1 MIKIEHIKKSLDG
14 KEVLRGIDLEVK
26 RGEVLAIIGGSG
38 MGKSVLLKH
47 ILGFLRPDSGDVLVE
62 GVSIPNCTLARLYEV
77 RKTFGVVFQSPALL
91 QSLTVEENV
100 SLPLR
105 EHTDYTPEK
114 IAGIVRDRLHLVRL
128 FDVEAKFPSQLS
140 GGMQKRVSLARA
152 LVMDPAII
160 LFDEPA
166 TGLDPILTATIG
178 QLIVDLHRRIGFT
191 AIAVTHNMDFAYQI
205 ADRIAMLH
213 EGRII
218 AEGTPEEIKN
228 TTQPQVQN
236 FISGIPREEAHRA
249 SVQVGESAS
258 RERQ

>member
-1 MIKIEHIKKSLDG
+1 MITISKLYKSLDG
-14 KEVLRGIDLEVK
+14 REVLRGIDLEVEE
-26 RGEVLAIIGGSG
+26 GEILAIIGGSG
-38 MGKSVLLKH
+38 MGKSVMLKH
-47 ILGFLRPDSGDVLVE
+47 ILGFLRPDSGDVRVD
-62 GVSIPNCTLARLYEV
+62 GVSIPNCSLTRLYEV
-77 RKTFGVVFQSPALL
+77 RKTYGVVFQSPALL

-105 EHTDYTPEK
+105 EHTDYPEEK

-128 FDVEAKFPSQLS
+128 FDVEAKFPAQLS

-152 LVMDPAII
+152 LVMDPKIM

-178 QLIVDLHRRIGFT
+178 HLIVDLHRRIGFT
-191 AIAVTHNMDFAYQI
+191 SIAVTHNMDFAYLI

-218 AEGTPEEIKN
+218 AEGTPEEIRH
-228 TTQPQVQN
+228 TTQPQVRD
-236 FISGIPREEAHRA
+236 FISGTPRQEF
-249 SVQVGESAS
+249 
-258 RERQ
+258 REGSGRPGKAGNPEK

>member
-1 MIKIEHIKKSLDG
+1 MIKIDHVCKSLDG
-14 KEVLRGIDLEVK
+14 KVVLRDIDLEVGH
-26 RGEVLAIIGGSG
+26 GEVLAIIGGSG
-38 MGKSVLLKH
+38 MGKSVMLKH
-47 ILGFLRPDSGDVLVE
+47 VLGFLRPDSGDVIVD
-62 GVSIPNCTLARLYEV
+62 GVSIPRCTSAELYEV

-105 EHTDYTPEK
+105 EHSGYPEEK
-114 IAGIVRDRLHLVRL
+114 IAEIVRDRLHLVRL
-128 FDVEAKFPSQLS
+128 FDVESKLPVQLS

-152 LVMDPAII
+152 LVMDPAVM

-166 TGLDPILTATIG
+166 TGLDPVLTATIA

-191 AIAVTHNMDFAYQI
+191 AIAVTHNMDFAYKI

-218 AEGTPEEIKN
+218 AAGTPDEIKHS
-228 TTQPQVQN
+228 TQPLVRD
-236 FISGIPREEAHRA
+236 FIMGVPSKEIREGSPPET
-249 SVQVGESAS
+249 SSAAG
-258 RERQ
+258 

>member
-1 MIKIEHIKKSLDG
+1 MININNVHKRLEG
-14 KEVLRGIDLEVK
+14 KEVLRGINLDVE

-47 ILGFLRPDSGDVLVE
+47 ILGFLRPDSGDVLVD
-62 GVSIPNCTLARLYEV
+62 GVSIPRCSSAKLYEI

-100 SLPLR
+100 SLPLK
-105 EHTDYTPEK
+105 EHSGYSPGK
-114 IAGIVRDRLHLVRL
+114 IAAIVRDRLHLVKL
-128 FDVEAKFPSQLS
+128 FGVEAKLPAQLS

-152 LVMDPAII
+152 LVMDPAVM

-191 AIAVTHNMDFAYQI
+191 SIAVTHDMNFAYMI

-213 EGRII
+213 EGKII
-218 AEGTPEEIKN
+218 AEGTPEEIRH
-228 TTQPQVQN
+228 TSQPQVKN
-236 FISGIPREEAHRA
+236 FILGIPPEEVRRGSGSNPAA
-249 SVQVGESAS
+249 
-258 RERQ
+258 

>member
-1 MIKIEHIKKSLDG
+1 MIKIDNVHKTLEG
-14 KEVLRGIDLEVK
+14 KEVLRGINLDVK
-26 RGEVLAIIGGSG
+26 RGEVLVIIGGSG
-38 MGKSVLLKH
+38 MGKSVMLKH
-47 ILGFLRPDSGDVLVE
+47 ILGFLRPDSGDVLVD
-62 GVSIPNCTLARLYEV
+62 GVSIPNCSSAKLYEI

-100 SLPLR
+100 SLPLK
-105 EHTDYTPEK
+105 EHSDLPPEK
-114 IAGIVRDRLHLVRL
+114 IAGIVRDRLHLVKL
-128 FDVEAKFPSQLS
+128 FDVEAKFPSHLS

-152 LVMDPAII
+152 LVMDPAVM

-213 EGRII
+213 QGEII
-218 AEGTPEEIKN
+218 AEGTPEEIKH
-228 TTQPQVQN
+228 TSQPQVRD
-236 FISGIPREEAHRA
+236 FIMGIPRKEILE
-249 SVQVGESAS
+249 AS
-258 RERQ
+258 RPAAAGGGTD

>member
-1 MIKIEHIKKSLDG
+1 MIKIDHIFKSLDG
-14 KEVLRGIDLEVK
+14 REVLRGIDLEVG

-38 MGKSVLLKH
+38 MGKSVMLKH
-47 ILGFLRPDSGDVLVE
+47 VLGFLRPDSGDVLVN
-62 GVSIPNCTLARLYEV
+62 GVSIPRCSPAELYEV

-100 SLPLR
+100 ALPLR
-105 EHTDYTPEK
+105 EHSGYPEEK
-114 IAGIVRDRLHLVRL
+114 IAEIVRDRLHLVRL
-128 FDVEAKFPSQLS
+128 YDVESKFPSHLS

-152 LVMDPAII
+152 LVMDPAVM

-191 AIAVTHNMDFAYQI
+191 SIAVTHNMDFAYTI

-213 EGRII
+213 EGKIV
-218 AEGTPEEIKN
+218 AAGTPEEIRN
-228 TTQPQVQN
+228 STQPLVRN
-236 FISGIPREEAHRA
+236 FIMGIP
-249 SVQVGESAS
+249 S
-258 RERQ
+258 REVREDSGRAPAPAAAGR